1 MSILCWNCRGLG
13 HPKAVPSLKDLI
25 RVYKPDIFFLIETL
39 SHSNKIRDVC
49 YLLGYD
55 AYFTVAREGRSGGLV
70 VIWKSS
76 IQCNIINYSSNFINL
91 QVNDSDRGI

>member
-39 SHSNKIRDVC
+39 SHSNKIREIC

-55 AYFTVAREGRSGGLV
+55 FYFTVDREGLLFN
-70 VIWKSS
+70 VI
-76 IQCNIINYSSNFINL
+76 L
-91 QVNDSDRGI
+91 